1 VAAEAQVRT
10 FEGHCDRVRSGR
22 INPASADLF
31 FTGSYDHTVRLWDA
45 GSPRSVMTLRHAAP
59 VEDLVLLPSGS
70 MLATAS
76 ANTITVWDLLSGG
89 RVLQTLCAHSK
100 TVTALCTD
108 GSGEHLLSAS
118 LDRMVKVHELGGY
131 RVVGSTKCAA
141 PITSMALAPT
151 GTHLAC
157 GLTDSSLVVRKRR
170 SAAAAVAAAA
180 SARADDVD
188 ALRLAGGAP
197 GQVAQPAV
205 PLSARHLGANP
216 ATYRYFLRGRKH
228 SRQPDDE
235 LAQSDSLRRLSAFD
249 GALKGFRYH
258 EALDAACANG
268 APEVIL
274 RVVEELVQ
282 RNGLRIALQGRD
294 QHTLQPI
301 IAFLVR
307 NVTRPPFA
315 PVLIE
320 LASLL
325 LDMYATEIGRAP
337 AVDELFV
344 KLRHTLEA
352 ETRVQAELAQLLGAM
367 EVLLAAP

>member
-1 VAAEAQVRT
+1 RLE
-10 FEGHCDRVRSGR
+10 
-22 INPASADLF
+22 
-31 FTGSYDHTVRLWDA
+31 GSYDHTVRLWDA

-197 GQVAQPAV
+197 GQ
-205 PLSARHLGANP
+205 
-216 ATYRYFLRGRKH
+216 
-228 SRQPDDE
+228 
-235 LAQSDSLRRLSAFD
+235 
-249 GALKGFRYH
+249 
-258 EALDAACANG
+258 
-268 APEVIL
+268 
-274 RVVEELVQ
+274 
-282 RNGLRIALQGRD
+282 
-294 QHTLQPI
+294 
-301 IAFLVR
+301 
-307 NVTRPPFA
+307 
-315 PVLIE
+315 
-320 LASLL
+320 
-325 LDMYATEIGRAP
+325 
-337 AVDELFV
+337 
-344 KLRHTLEA
+344 
-352 ETRVQAELAQLLGAM
+352 
-367 EVLLAAP
+367 

>member
-1 VAAEAQVRT
+1 
-10 FEGHCDRVRSGR
+10 
-22 INPASADLF
+22 
-31 FTGSYDHTVRLWDA
+31 
-45 GSPRSVMTLRHAAP
+45 MTLRHAAP

-100 TVTALCTD
+100 TVTALCTG

-131 RVVGSTKCAA
+131 KVVGSIKCPA

-157 GLTDSSLVVRKRR
+157 GLTDGSLVVRKRR
-170 SAAAAVAAAA
+170 SAAAANAVSSSAAPPPP
-180 SARADDVD
+180 VD
-188 ALRLAGGAP
+188 ETDTLRVAGGTP
-197 GQVAQPAV
+197 GQVAPPAV
-205 PLSARHLGANP
+205 PLSARHLGTNP

-228 SRQPDDE
+228 SRRPDDE

-282 RNGLRIALQGRD
+282 RNGLRIALQVPD
-294 QHTLQPI
+294 VVAL
-301 IAFLVR
+301 A
-307 NVTRPPFA
+307 RPPLHT
-315 PVLIE
+315 PLLTTRR
-320 LASLL
+320 LA
-325 LDMYATEIGRAP
+325 GP
-337 AVDELFV
+337 
-344 KLRHTLEA
+344 
-352 ETRVQAELAQLLGAM
+352 
-367 EVLLAAP
+367 

>member
-1 VAAEAQVRT
+1 
-10 FEGHCDRVRSGR
+10 
-22 INPASADLF
+22 
-31 FTGSYDHTVRLWDA
+31 
-45 GSPRSVMTLRHAAP
+45 MTLRHAAP

-268 APEVIL
+268 APEVRAPLKPHTTANQLTVEPVAPQVIL

-307 NVTRPPFA
+307 CARRAA
-315 PVLIE
+315 PTLP
-320 LASLL
+320 SPHLL
-325 LDMYATEIGRAP
+325 RAP
-337 AVDELFV
+337 
-344 KLRHTLEA
+344 HTLQPRLPCAPRVVSATSARTKPTAVRGA
-352 ETRVQAELAQLLGAM
+352 ETSRARRSR
-367 EVLLAAP
+367 PC